1 MLMAVLNSGAATVN
15 SQDEH
20 FFKALGARVA
30 SARKARSLTQQQ
42 MADRLGIAQQTYAQ
56 YETGRARFP
65 ASMLPKLAQDLGL
78 TLDEL
83 MGVGTRS
90 RSKPGPATKFEKQI
104 ERIRQLPRTKQ
115 QVLMEILEGFLTQTG
130 H

>member
-1 MLMAVLNSGAATVN
+1 MLMAVLDPRSMVN
-15 SQDEH
+15 SQDEP

-30 SARKARSLTQQQ
+30 AGRKAQNLTQQQ

-65 ASMLPKLAQDLGL
+65 ASMLPRLAQDLAM

-83 MGVGTRS
+83 MGQGS
-90 RSKPGPATKFEKQI
+90 RPRVKPGPMPKIQQQF

-115 QVLMEILEGFLTQTG
+115 NFVIQMLDTVLAQAN